1 MSAKKHEQN
10 KQGRLH
16 CGLFSD
22 WKVLNNGERI
32 EFKLNRSKTENL
44 QTTEIRDPRERFSN
58 DEIREK
64 RKQMGQLVQIVYNNC
79 SFPERKVLIVR
90 NIAASA
96 DSQTIRK
103 TFQQFGKINRISV
116 IQNKITSTTDLQ
128 ITPDATNKSELNAIL
143 VFDRTAS
150 CIRARCEMDKRFLNG
165 VELQM
170 KLDNLESKISK
181 KLLKSKISDLSDI
194 NLEQSNSKT
203 ALIQTEEVEKGA
215 SLPITNTKEE
225 SVVQN
230 SVPKSIKSG
239 PESSSSS
246 SHPPTAIKPNEN
258 LKPES
263 KESNQTNTQS
273 LTFKAENVEKILH
286 DQDEHMPPIP
296 KKRSFLRI
304 SQVPINITPLT
315 KTNLID
321 VFLPYRPI
329 KVNFIFQLEL
339 YFGNQS

>member
-1 MSAKKHEQN
+1 MQNQKK
-10 KQGRLH
+10 
-16 CGLFSD
+16 
-22 WKVLNNGERI
+22 KVCRV
-32 EFKLNRSKTENL
+32 KTH
-44 QTTEIRDPRERFSN
+44 S
-58 DEIREK
+58 
-64 RKQMGQLVQIVYNNC
+64 
-79 SFPERKVLIVR
+79 
-90 NIAASA
+90 
-96 DSQTIRK
+96 
-103 TFQQFGKINRISV
+103 
-116 IQNKITSTTDLQ
+116 
-128 ITPDATNKSELNAIL
+128 
-143 VFDRTAS
+143 
-150 CIRARCEMDKRFLNG
+150 DKRLERHQSGTIQQQNG
-165 VELQM
+165 SHP
-170 KLDNLESKISK
+170 NGRSR
-181 KLLKSKISDLSDI
+181 
-194 NLEQSNSKT
+194 
-203 ALIQTEEVEKGA
+203 KGA

-239 PESSSSS
+239 PESSSSSS

-304 SQVPINITPLT
+304 SQVPININPLT
-315 KTNLID
+315 KTNLIN